1 MRYFLIFIL
10 SFSLLSCFEKEQE
23 MLEPILGKDGSI
35 DLEKIEEL
43 PSKIEEEISKKIEET
58 KKEYLEEP
66 VLEKK
71 EDTEGKL

>member
-1 MRYFLIFIL
+1 MKYFLIVIL
-10 SFSLLSCFEKEQE
+10 SLFLMSCDFFEEKKE
-23 MLEPILGKDGSI
+23 MLEPIIGEDGAI

-66 VLEKK
+66 ILK
-71 EDTEGKL
+71 EAEEEL